1 LFLIASRFFSAA
13 PVKEYDLAVIGGGP
27 GGYVAAIKGGQ
38 RGLKTVC
45 IEKRGAL
52 GGTCLN
58 VGCIP
63 SKSLLNA
70 THKLHEAQ
78 HNFKELGI
86 VMKDVSIDFGQLMKQ
101 KEKAVT
107 GLTGG
112 IEFLF
117 KKNKVDYV
125 KGWGKFASS
134 TEIDVDVN
142 GGGQERIKAKNIIIA
157 TGSEPSPLP
166 GNVIPI
172 DEQYVVSSTGA
183 LDLKTI
189 PKKMVVIGG
198 GVIGLEMGSVYCR
211 LGTQVTVVEYM
222 DRVCPTM
229 DYEITANFKK
239 ILEKQGFK
247 FMMKTKVVGGKGS
260 AQGCKVEVEPAEGGA
275 RQTLDCDIIL
285 VSTGRRAYT
294 GGLQLEKAGLIADKY
309 GKVETD
315 SHLRTKIPNIWAI
328 GDVIKGAML
337 AHKAEEEG
345 IAVVENILGEAG
357 HVNYDCIPGVIYTH
371 PEIASV
377 GKTEE
382 ELKAAG
388 TAFSKGVFPFM
399 ANSRARTNHESEG
412 LVKILTDK
420 QTDKILGIHIIGP
433 NAGEMIAEGVL
444 GMEYGAAAEDIART
458 CHAHPTLSEAFK
470 EACMA
475 AYDKPIHY

>member
-1 LFLIASRFFSAA
+1 MFLLARRMFAA
-13 PVKEYDLAVIGGGP
+13 GAKEYDLAVIGGGP

-38 RGLKTVC
+38 KGLKTVC
-45 IEKRGAL
+45 IEKRGTL

-63 SKSLLNA
+63 SKALLNA
-70 THKLHEAQ
+70 THKFHEAQ
-78 HNFKELGI
+78 HSFKDLGI
-86 VMKDVSIDFGQLMKQ
+86 IAKDVTIDFGQLMKQ
-101 KEKAVT
+101 KEKSVT
-107 GLTGG
+107 GLTSG

-125 KGWGKFASS
+125 KGWGKFASP
-134 TEIDVDVN
+134 TEIEVDLN
-142 GGGQERIKAKNIIIA
+142 QGGKEIIKAKNIIIA

-172 DEQYVVSSTGA
+172 DEKYVVSSTGA
-183 LDLKTI
+183 LSLTSI
-189 PKKMVVIGG
+189 PKKLVVIGG
-198 GVIGLEMGSVYCR
+198 GVIGLEMGSVYAR

-222 DRVCPTM
+222 DKICPSM
-229 DYEITANFKK
+229 DTEITTNFKK
-239 ILEKQGFK
+239 LLEKQGLK
-247 FMMKTKVVGGKGS
+247 FLMKTKVVGGNGGPN
-260 AQGCKVEVEPAEGGA
+260 GCKVEIEPAEGGS
-275 RQTLDCDIIL
+275 RTSLDCDVIL

-294 GGLQLEKAGLIADKY
+294 GGLQLEKAGLVADKR
-309 GKVETD
+309 GMVEVNDHLQTKVP
-315 SHLRTKIPNIWAI
+315 SIWAI
-328 GDVIKGAML
+328 GDVVRGAML

-345 IAVVENILGEAG
+345 IAAVENIVGEAG
-357 HVNYDCIPGVIYTH
+357 HVNYNCIPGVIYTH
-371 PEIASV
+371 PEVAAV

-388 TAFSKGVFPFM
+388 VKYSKGVFPFM

-420 QTDKILGIHIIGP
+420 ETDKILGIHIIGP

-444 GMEYGAAAEDIART
+444 GMEYDASAEDIART

-475 AYDKPIHY
+475 AYDKSIHY